1 MEFSRL
7 GLVVTDEQ
15 HRFGVDQ
22 RKKLAAKGKNP
33 DILVMTATPIPR
45 TLAVVLFGDLDISVI
60 DELPPGRKKIETRAV
75 SSRRR
80 REVYDFASARIDE
93 GRQVYVVAP
102 FIEDSEAVDAASASG
117 VFRDLKKRF
126 PDRRVALVHG
136 GMKQQEKDA
145 VMQAFAA
152 GETDILAATVV
163 IEVGINV
170 PNATTMIIENAERFG
185 LAQLH
190 QLRGRVGRG
199 EEQSYCFLI
208 TDMKS
213 ELGKQRAEIIASSSD
228 GFYIA
233 GKRPRDARSG
243 RIFRNET
250 ARPARAYGS
259 RSGAPYAHLKQPA
272 RGRKRYSAGGSFS
285 GSAGKP
291 ADRPGRGAYVRK
303 DC

>member
-1 MEFSRL
+1 
-7 GLVVTDEQ
+7 
-15 HRFGVDQ
+15 
-22 RKKLAAKGKNP
+22 
-33 DILVMTATPIPR
+33 MTATPIPR

-80 REVYDFASARIDE
+80 REVLRFASARIDE

-145 VMQAFAA
+145 VHAGFAA

-185 LAQLH
+185 LSLSFISCAAES
-190 QLRGRVGRG
+190 GG
-199 EEQSYCFLI
+199 E
-208 TDMKS
+208 KS
-213 ELGKQRAEIIASSSD
+213 SPTV
-228 GFYIA
+228 F
-233 GKRPRDARSG
+233 
-243 RIFRNET
+243 
-250 ARPARAYGS
+250 
-259 RSGAPYAHLKQPA
+259 
-272 RGRKRYSAGGSFS
+272 
-285 GSAGKP
+285 
-291 ADRPGRGAYVRK
+291 
-303 DC
+303 